1 MILMLTQ
8 RKLINEE
15 QDEIISASPPSLPS
29 PPSSTSSRSS
39 TTHSQVLLIL
49 NVAGRCNPCPPLN
62 FYLAS
67 SAIQVFFYDLGSF
80 RFWDEFVLM
89 IFKGSKKFN
98 YRIFI

>member
-1 MILMLTQ
+1 MTARLLILLPSPPQPWPCRQYCLHRWRSMILMLTQ

-39 TTHSQVLLIL
+39 TTHSQVLRIL
-49 NVAGRCNPCPPLN
+49 NVAGQCNPCLPLN

-67 SAIQVFFYDLGSF
+67 SAI
-80 RFWDEFVLM
+80 
-89 IFKGSKKFN
+89 
-98 YRIFI
+98 